1 MVHEAALHWIA
12 AGDSRVYLWRAGRL
26 TQVTADHVYAADL
39 DAKIAGGQISEQAAR
54 DDPDRDALT
63 SHLGTPS
70 LRRIDRSLEPYP
82 LLEGDRV
89 LICSDGLYR
98 ALDLDELAAPLAGAP
113 QRACE
118 TLVELA
124 LAKSH
129 PRQDNLTAIVI
140 GVDADGVRSE
150 SGS

>member
-1 MVHEAALHWIA
+1 M
-12 AGDSRVYLWRAGRL
+12 
-26 TQVTADHVYAADL
+26 
-39 DAKIAGGQISEQAAR
+39 
-54 DDPDRDALT
+54 T

-70 LRRIDRSLEPYP
+70 LRRIDRSLDPYP

-118 TLVELA
+118 TLVERA
-124 LAKSH
+124 VAKGH
-129 PRQDNLTAIVI
+129 PRQDNMTAIVI
-140 GVDADGVRSE
+140 GLDADGVRVSRA
-150 SGS
+150 SLSSLA